1 MFAAAAGVSLLVG
14 LMACERDMTIALTK
28 KTNPPSFKLDGS
40 GRLFFFSVSEV
51 SPGKPSSADDPPIW
65 EIRPTSEDRIS
76 SLPEITYGVVPPGFT
91 QTVPKTATPAPLVEG
106 ELYEAGGPGLEA
118 NGGAIRFIIKD
129 GNAVMQS
136 SGR

>member
-91 QTVPKTATPAPLVEG
+91 QTVPKTATPAPLLRESYTRRVDQAWKQMVE
-106 ELYEAGGPGLEA
+106 
-118 NGGAIRFIIKD
+118 RFVLLLKM
-129 GNAVMQS
+129 VMP
-136 SGR
+136 